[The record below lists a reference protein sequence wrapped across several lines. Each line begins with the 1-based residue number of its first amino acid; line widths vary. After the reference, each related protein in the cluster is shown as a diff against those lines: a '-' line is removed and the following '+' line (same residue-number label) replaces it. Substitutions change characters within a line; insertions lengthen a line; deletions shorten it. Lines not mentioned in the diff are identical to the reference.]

1 MKHNFYITLI
11 LLFTTSFLFAQNEA
25 STKDD
30 YVNPEQEY
38 VVPFDSLS
46 VKDKMHYNFEM
57 GLSISS
63 NGSVG
68 TFYKPSVVYQVSKKF
83 SVSTGFMYQ
92 NINANNLPILN
103 DFRYQT
109 FSGNISQYYAF
120 VAGKYQINDRWA
132 AGGSVF
138 YDFTQF
144 NDVNGVNLSTNN
156 SAIDRL
162 GYSGFVQY
170 KSPGGGFTFT
180 GEIRINDNY
189 NSYSRYGG
197 NGLRSSFGTGFGNG
211 FSSSPFAPW

>member
-1 MKHNFYITLI
+1 MKSKKLHIFLSLMFASC
-11 LLFTTSFLFAQNEA
+11 LLQAQSNA
-25 STKDD
+25 STEDA

-46 VKDKMHYNFEM
+46 AKDKINYNFEM
-57 GLSISS
+57 GVSMSS

-68 TFYKPSVVYQVSKKF
+68 TFYKPSVLYQVSRKF
-83 SVSTGFMYQ
+83 SLSTGFMYQ

-103 DFRYQT
+103 DFGYQT

-144 NDVNGVNLSTNN
+144 NDITGANLSQNQ
-156 SAIDRL
+156 SAIDRV

-170 KSPGGGFTFT
+170 KSPSGGFTFT
-180 GEIRINDNY
+180 GEIRVNDNY
-189 NSYSRYGG
+189 NPYSRYGG
-197 NGLRSSFGTGFGNG
+197 SSFNSGFGTGFG
-211 FSSSPFAPW
+211 SSPFTPW